1 MLKLGNGHT
10 PANCQEAVAE
20 LQNAELQIFVLGLL
34 QHQEDLLTTYMYSPS
49 VRVHNQK
56 PERPVLEWAGMA

>member
-20 LQNAELQIFVLGLL
+20 LQNAEPQSFVLGLL
-34 QHQEDLLTTYMYSPS
+34 QPQEDLLTTYMYSPS
-49 VRVHNQK
+49 VVIHNQK
-56 PERPVLEWAGMA
+56 SECPVLEWAGMA